1 MGVRPESGRLCHGV
15 RKRDKAVGR
24 LKERFALGSSD
35 MVWMVFFFFKL
46 FQMLRYFLV
55 VCAAFCART
64 ILQFGGKTYD

>member
-1 MGVRPESGRLCHGV
+1 MAASAMALGGGTRQL
-15 RKRDKAVGR
+15 VG

-35 MVWMVFFFFKL
+35 MFGWFFFFFKL